1 MQHVRSGY
9 GVNTWNNGSEYYK
22 ACLQWH
28 LSLPLTPKEVHDK
41 GKEEVERISTEMKK
55 VII

>member
-1 MQHVRSGY
+1 MQHVRPGY
-9 GVNTWNNGSEYYK
+9 GVNTWDNGSDYYK

-28 LSLPLTPKEVHDK
+28 LSLPLTPREVHDK
-41 GKEEVERISTEMKK
+41 GKQEVERISTEMKK